1 MSGVDHVNHY
11 DIDPN
16 RPSRTNKVYKIKCV
30 LIGDQ
35 GVGKSTL
42 SYFYVHDELPGGVST
57 TIGACFLAKNVPLII
72 DGNAYN
78 VKIQLWDTAGS
89 EKFRALM
96 PHYYRGALLA
106 LIMFDLTNPV
116 SLEHVDKWIHDLYQ
130 HVGIS
135 DTKPLIIL
143 VGTKADLIEKRII
156 HESDI
161 EAKAKQ
167 HQCKYYV
174 TSCLNSDAHDHICN
188 MFNKTLIEL
197 HDRLCNVNDDDD
209 VKHNKTVKLDANH
222 VNNGFFGYKKFP
234 SCCK

>member
-1 MSGVDHVNHY
+1 MDHVNHY

-16 RPSRTNKVYKIKCV
+16 RPSRTNKIYKIKCV

-42 SYFYVHDELPGGVST
+42 SYFYVHDELPGSVST
-57 TIGACFLAKNVPLII
+57 TIGACFLAKNVPLSI
-72 DGNAYN
+72 DGQSYN

-106 LIMFDLTNPV
+106 LIMFDLTNPN

-130 HVGIS
+130 HVGV
-135 DTKPLIIL
+135 DKPLIIL
-143 VGTKADLIEKRII
+143 VGTKADLIERRVIQT
-156 HESDI
+156 SDI
-161 EAKAKQ
+161 ETKAKQ

-174 TSCLNSDAHDHICN
+174 TSCLNSDAYDHICK

-197 HDRLCNVNDDDD
+197 HDRFCD
-209 VKHNKTVKLDANH
+209 VDTGDQHNKTVKLDSNH
-222 VNNGFFGYKKFP
+222 VNNGFFGYKKF
-234 SCCK
+234 STCCK